1 MIKYVEGDLFQG
13 INMMDRPIVIAHVVN
28 NKGGFGAG
36 FVVPLGRRFPKAKES
51 YLQWAKD
58 KSWNDVPFLLGKTQI
73 VEVEHSIYVANLT
86 AQTLGGHRP
95 LFYNHLA
102 RCMDTVAE
110 FATEVKAQVAC
121 PLFGAGLAG
130 GNWNF
135 VEKLIEDCWLKAG
148 IPVTVFYLPQFLP
161 DNWSPPYVNQE

>member
-1 MIKYVEGDLFQG
+1 MLKYVEGDLFQG
-13 INMMDRPIVIAHVVN
+13 IDTMDRPIVIAHVVN
-28 NKGGFGAG
+28 THGAFGAG

-58 KSWNDVPFLLGKTQI
+58 KSWNDVPFLLGKVQI
-73 VEVEHSIYVANLT
+73 VEVEHLVYVANLA

-110 FATEVKAQVAC
+110 FATEIKAHIAA
-121 PLFGAGLAG
+121 PMFGSGLAG
-130 GNWNF
+130 G
-135 VEKLIEDCWLKAG
+135 KHQIIEALVIDCWVRRG
-148 IPVTVFYLPQFLP
+148 IPVTMFYLPNQLP
-161 DNWSPPYVNQE
+161 DDWSPPYINQE